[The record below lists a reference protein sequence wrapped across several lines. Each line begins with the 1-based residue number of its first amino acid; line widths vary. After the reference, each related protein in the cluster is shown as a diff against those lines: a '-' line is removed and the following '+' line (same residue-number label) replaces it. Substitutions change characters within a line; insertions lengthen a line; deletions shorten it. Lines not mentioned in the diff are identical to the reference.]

1 MGHIVSN
8 TKEFASTVGLS
19 RNSSLN
25 SSFKHLSL
33 SIVLIFTVI
42 DNFQTQIM
50 NSILIIALIA
60 CSLDLSQSQYN
71 FQYEN
76 SVYSNNEI
84 DTGSS
89 NWLGF
94 SNNNWFQYGS
104 TNRRSEAKI
113 EACGSRSCK
122 VRECSSSRF
131 DSGWNIRGSDYVAAE
146 IMKDAVLL
154 PAMPVTP

>member
-1 MGHIVSN
+1 MKSIENPHTVSN
-8 TKEFASTVGLS
+8 TKECASTVGLS
-19 RNSSLN
+19 PNSNLN
-25 SSFKHLSL
+25 SSFKHLSS
-33 SIVLIFTVI
+33 SIVPIFTVI
-42 DNFQTQIM
+42 DNFQIQTM
-50 NSILIIALIA
+50 NSILIIVLIA

-84 DTGSS
+84 ETGSS

-94 SNNNWFQYGS
+94 GNNNWFQYGS

-122 VRECSSSRF
+122 
-131 DSGWNIRGSDYVAAE
+131 
-146 IMKDAVLL
+146 
-154 PAMPVTP
+154 

>member
-1 MGHIVSN
+1 
-8 TKEFASTVGLS
+8 
-19 RNSSLN
+19 
-25 SSFKHLSL
+25 
-33 SIVLIFTVI
+33 
-42 DNFQTQIM
+42 M

-84 DTGSS
+84 ETGSS

-131 DSGWNIRGSDYVAAE
+131 DSGWNIRGSDYGCCGNYEGCCTFAS
-146 IMKDAVLL
+146 DACYTHDHQCRCCDLSWYCLSGCV
-154 PAMPVTP
+154 PDPSC

>member
-1 MGHIVSN
+1 MNSIENPQIVSN

-19 RNSSLN
+19 RNSNLN

-50 NSILIIALIA
+50 NSILIIVLIA

-84 DTGSS
+84 ETGSS

-122 VRECSSSRF
+122 
-131 DSGWNIRGSDYVAAE
+131 
-146 IMKDAVLL
+146 
-154 PAMPVTP
+154 